1 MKCAVLAKEAGY
13 DGVEVMGSEGYF
25 INQFLVTKTN
35 KRTDE
40 FGGSYENRMRLA
52 VDIVKK
58 TREAVGK
65 DFIIIYRLSMLD
77 LVDDGSKWEEIVEL
91 AQRIERA
98 GASIINTGTYFF
110 IFFCCSF
117 QLSVGRG
124 KNLSFI
130 AIIDGLYIYICRG

>member
-1 MKCAVLAKEAGY
+1 MYETIDDFVKCAVLAKEAGY

-25 INQFLVTKTN
+25 INQFLVNKTN

-52 VDIVKK
+52 VEIVKK

-65 DFIIIYRLSMLD
+65 NFIIIYRLSMLD

-91 AQRIERA
+91 AQRIEKA
-98 GASIINTGTYFF
+98 GATIINTGIVLFYEA
-110 IFFCCSF
+110 C
-117 QLSVGRG
+117 
-124 KNLSFI
+124 K
-130 AIIDGLYIYICRG
+130 LYIDSCFAILSN